1 MRRTRDAQ
9 QIAWSSP
16 MEPHE
21 RSATVEVM
29 AGDEAAI
36 GGTDRAGHQALL
48 RYARKVVDVPPIVG

>member
-1 MRRTRDAQ
+1 
-9 QIAWSSP
+9 